1 LWRTLT
7 HAPARARAHQ
17 ISKLKD
23 LKKWGVWGAIRAKVD
38 QFRQTMPLIQDLKN
52 PALRPRHWKQLKSEI
67 QEEFDAKS
75 ADFTLERVFALGL
88 HNHAEFIGELS
99 ANANKELA
107 IETALDTISKAWAVL
122 QIQMGTYKEVYS
134 KVTTTEELYTQLE
147 DNQVQLSTMKS
158 SKFYA
163 AFEGPITF
171 WERTLARISE
181 IMDLLLLVQR
191 QWMYLE
197 SIFMSSEDIRKQL
210 PSESALFDQ
219 VRRRGR
225 G

>member
-1 LWRTLT
+1 MPC
-7 HAPARARAHQ
+7 AVPQ
-17 ISKLKD
+17 IAKLKE
-23 LKKWGVWGAIRAKVD
+23 LKKWPVWVSIRAKVD

-52 PALRPRHWKQLKSEI
+52 PALRVRHWKQLKTEI
-67 QEEFDAKS
+67 QEDFDAKS
-75 ADFTLERVFALGL
+75 EDFTLERVFLLGL
-88 HNHAEFIGELS
+88 HNHADFIGELS

-122 QIQMGTYKEVYS
+122 PIQMGTYKEVYS

-158 SKFYA
+158 SKFYS
-163 AFEGPITF
+163 AFETPITF

-210 PSESALFDQ
+210 PAESSLFDQ
-219 VRRRGR
+219 VCARACVCVRARS
-225 G
+225 